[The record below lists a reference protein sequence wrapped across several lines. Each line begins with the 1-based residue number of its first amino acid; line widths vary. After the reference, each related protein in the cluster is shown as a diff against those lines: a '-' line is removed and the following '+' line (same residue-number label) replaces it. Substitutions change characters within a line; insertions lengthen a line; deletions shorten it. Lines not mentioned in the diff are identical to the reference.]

1 MLFLWF
7 LEGVVWRVVHEDA
20 ALVAVG
26 GVDYRLV
33 AVLDGDGGGVV
44 RRDFCLEGERGLSVF
59 SLRV

>member
-1 MLFLWF
+1 M
-7 LEGVVWRVVHEDA
+7 HEDA